1 MAKKTLTVVVPIYNE
16 EDVLAEFHARVSTA
30 LDSLDLAAE
39 IIFVDGGSGDGTS
52 EILAQLKS
60 DDARVGIVRLSRNFG
75 KEAAVSAG
83 MSYACGDAVAVIDAD
98 LQDPPELIAEFV
110 RIWRE
115 ESVDV
120 VYGQRIERYGES
132 WLKRTTAHLFYRLM
146 PPVGNVKIPRDS
158 GDFRLMD
165 RRAVDALNRLPE
177 GHRFMKGL
185 YTWIGFKQRPL
196 LYHRDQGHAG
206 KISSSYRQL
215 WNLAIEGITTFSF
228 VPLKV
233 ATYLG
238 GLIALAAFVVGGN
251 ILFRTIF
258 YGDAV
263 AGWRSLMAVA
273 LFLGGIQLMFIG
285 IIGEYLT
292 RVFDET
298 KNRPLYLVKSYEPSK
313 SGPDPQP

>member
-1 MAKKTLTVVVPIYNE
+1 MAKKTLSVVIPIYNE
-16 EDVLAEFHARVSTA
+16 EDVLAEFHARLSAV

-39 IIFVDGGSGDGTS
+39 VIFVDGGSADGTAD
-52 EILAQLKS
+52 ILAQLKS
-60 DDARVGIVRLSRNFG
+60 DDPRVGIVRLSRNFG
-75 KEAAVSAG
+75 KEAAVTAG
-83 MSYACGDAVAVIDAD
+83 MYYACGDAVVVIDAD

-115 ESVDV
+115 EGIDV

-132 WLKRTTAHLFYRLM
+132 WLKRTTAHMFYRLM

-165 RRAVDALNRLPE
+165 RRAVAALNRLPE

-196 LYHRDQGHAG
+196 LYNRDHRHTD
-206 KISSSYRQL
+206 KTSSSYQKL
-215 WNLAIEGITTFSF
+215 WSLAVEGITTFSF

-238 GLIALAAFVVGGN
+238 GLIALAAILVGGI
-251 ILFRTIF
+251 ILFRTLF

-273 LFLGGIQLMFIG
+273 MFLGGIQLMFIG

-298 KNRPLYLVKSYEPSK
+298 KNRPLYLVQSYEPSK
-313 SGPDPQP
+313 SGIDLQS